1 MRIVSFGKMDWKLFE
16 ETVSGKAKI
25 MEEQNQ
31 NQDLYHID
39 FMRTLWQ
46 NTYRGTVFDSMDRYV
61 ATIRML
67 LGVPIP
73 REELPENAPVVAPLV
88 TVLIEDTILTPLE
101 IIDFETILSK
111 LILQK
116 ASSQDFRP
124 DRCMFFYPSPA
135 DAAQSTEK

>member
-1 MRIVSFGKMDWKLFE
+1 MD
-16 ETVSGKAKI
+16 
-25 MEEQNQ
+25 EQNQ
-31 NQDLYHID
+31 NQNQNQNQDMYHID

-46 NTYRGTVFDSMDRYV
+46 NTYRGTVFDYMDRYV

-88 TVLIEDTILTPLE
+88 TVLVEDTILAPVD
-101 IIDFETILSK
+101 IIDFETVMSR
-111 LILQK
+111 LIIQK
-116 ASSQDFRP
+116 ATSPDFRP

-135 DAAQSTEK
+135 DSAENQK